1 MHKIGTFMMNNINLK
16 LPFMKNN
23 TNFKIHNCAVAIA
36 SLFLLR
42 KKIPFKI
49 IDLKK
54 TIKNFDFLGRFQK
67 IINTPQIYVD
77 VCHNNHAAQQLSKE
91 LKKIKKIYKKNYCNF

>member
-1 MHKIGTFMMNNINLK
+1 MDEQNWYFIMKNVNLK
-16 LPFMKNN
+16 LPFMKDN

-36 SLFLLR
+36 SVFLLR

-54 TIKNFDFLGRFQK
+54 TIIDFELWGRFQK
-67 IINTPQIYVD
+67 IINTPQIYVMF
-77 VCHNNHAAQQLSKE
+77 VIIIMQQTISKE
-91 LKKIKKIYKKNYCNF
+91 LKK

>member
-1 MHKIGTFMMNNINLK
+1 MEKIIHMKWTQKLEFIMNNVNLK

-54 TIKNFDFLGRFQK
+54 TIKNFDFWEDF
-67 IINTPQIYVD
+67 
-77 VCHNNHAAQQLSKE
+77 
-91 LKKIKKIYKKNYCNF
+91 KK

>member
-1 MHKIGTFMMNNINLK
+1 MFMEKIIHMKLDAQNWNFIMNNINLK

-42 KKIPFKI
+42 KKFH
-49 IDLKK
+49 LKLL
-54 TIKNFDFLGRFQK
+54 I
-67 IINTPQIYVD
+67 
-77 VCHNNHAAQQLSKE
+77 
-91 LKKIKKIYKKNYCNF
+91 

>member
-1 MHKIGTFMMNNINLK
+1 MNNITLK
-16 LPFMKNN
+16 LPFIKNN

-54 TIKNFDFLGRFQK
+54 Q
-67 IINTPQIYVD
+67 
-77 VCHNNHAAQQLSKE
+77 
-91 LKKIKKIYKKNYCNF
+91 